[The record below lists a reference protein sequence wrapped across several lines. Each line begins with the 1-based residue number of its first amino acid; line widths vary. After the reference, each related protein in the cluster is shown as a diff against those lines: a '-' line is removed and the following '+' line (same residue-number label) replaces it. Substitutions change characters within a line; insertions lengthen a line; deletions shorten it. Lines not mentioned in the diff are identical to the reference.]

1 MIGST
6 NILILLTFM
15 AYFCHGQNANRG
27 QELKCYECAAK
38 QGNNT
43 CANEFRKTV
52 KVLGFDK
59 RCRVMEMNG
68 KVVSQGVVPKSLCTS
83 RALNKVNHVQGVPE
97 RSIR

>member
-1 MIGST
+1 MKGST
-6 NILILLTFM
+6 FVFLAILAHF
-15 AYFCHGQNANRG
+15 GQCQNQASRG
-27 QELKCYECAAK
+27 QELSCYECAAK

-43 CANEFRKTV
+43 CSPEFRKTV

-83 RALNKVNHVQGVPE
+83 RALNKV
-97 RSIR
+97 